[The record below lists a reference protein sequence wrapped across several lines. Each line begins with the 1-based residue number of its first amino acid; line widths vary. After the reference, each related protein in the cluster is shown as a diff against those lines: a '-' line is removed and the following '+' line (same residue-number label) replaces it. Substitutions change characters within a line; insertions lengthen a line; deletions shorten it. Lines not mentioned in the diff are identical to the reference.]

1 MRSLIEDALAHAR
14 YEEKTTPVKE
24 AGNARIVV
32 VGTGGGG
39 NNTINRLLTL
49 GIHGAECIAINTD
62 RQHLDFIKAHR
73 KILIGEMITRGLG
86 AGGYPEVGAAA
97 ADESRDAIKAALQDS
112 DLVFIAAGMGGGT
125 GTGSAPIIAEIAK
138 DCGAIVV
145 GVVTMPF
152 HVEKARI
159 EKAKV
164 GLEKL
169 QKYADT
175 VVVIDNNR
183 LLEIAPNLP
192 IDKAFCVA
200 DEVLANMVK
209 GITETITLPSL
220 INLDYADVRTIM
232 TNGGVALVGLGE
244 ASSAEIGSE
253 SSSFS
258 SQRSPNINKFKLAGR
273 SRAEIAVKN
282 ALNTPL
288 LEVDYEGATGAL
300 IHVVGGEDLTLEE
313 ANYVA
318 KIVTDKMDPN
328 AMVIWGARVDPQMNG
343 VLRVMLILTGVKSP
357 QILGNSR
364 RERTE
369 ITKNHSAKP
378 SNYSSTFTGTDL
390 SVDSFDLGLDRI
402 E

>member
-14 YEEKTTPVKE
+14 YEEKEYVPPEPGK
-24 AGNARIVV
+24 ARIIVI
-32 VGTGGGG
+32 GAGGAG
-39 NNTINRLLTL
+39 NNTVNRLMTL
-49 GIHGAECIAINTD
+49 GIHGAECVGVNTD
-62 RQHLDFIKAHR
+62 KQHLDFVKCHK

-97 ADESRDAIKAALQDS
+97 ADESRDILKKQLQDS

-152 HVEKARI
+152 RVEKARI
-159 EKAKV
+159 EKARV

-183 LLEIAPNLP
+183 LLEIAPQLP
-192 IDKAFCVA
+192 IDKAFSVA

-232 TNGGVALVGLGE
+232 SNGGVALVGLGE
-244 ASSAEIGSE
+244 ASDNNSVKTNAT
-253 SSSFS
+253 SFFKS
-258 SQRSPNINKFKLAGR
+258 YSQPKTKTPLR
-273 SRAEIAVKN
+273 SRAERAVKN
-282 ALNTPL
+282 ALDSPL
-288 LEVDYEGATGAL
+288 LEIDYEGATGAL

-318 KIVTDKMDPN
+318 EIITERMDPD
-328 AMVIWGARVDPQMNG
+328 AMVIWGARVDPAMNG
-343 VLRVMLILTGVKSP
+343 TLRVMLILTGVKSP
-357 QILGNSR
+357 QLLGNIR
-364 RERTE
+364 K
-369 ITKNHSAKP
+369 TKGFQFNDNF
-378 SNYSSTFTGTDL
+378 SNKYG
-390 SVDSFDLGLDRI
+390 SFQIGFENNLVVNIDDLGLDKI
-402 E
+402 D

>member
-14 YEEKTTPVKE
+14 YEEKVAPIKE
-24 AGNARIVV
+24 TGNARIVV
-32 VGTGGGG
+32 VGAGGGG
-39 NNTINRLLTL
+39 NNTINRLFTL

-62 RQHLDFIKAHR
+62 RQHLDFTKAHR

-97 ADESRDAIKAALQDS
+97 ADESRDTIKTALQES

-159 EKAKV
+159 EKARV

-169 QKYADT
+169 QKHADT

-244 ASSAEIGSE
+244 AFTSE
-253 SSSFS
+253 SNSENSSFNI
-258 SQRSPNINKFKLAGR
+258 QRPQGVNRLKLTGR
-273 SRAEIAVKN
+273 SRAELAVKN

-318 KIVTDKMDPN
+318 KIVTDKMDSN
-328 AMVIWGARVDPQMNG
+328 AMVIWGARVDPQLNG

-357 QILGNSR
+357 QLLGNSR
-364 RERTE
+364 GYRFD
-369 ITKNHSAKP
+369 INK
-378 SNYSSTFTGTDL
+378 NYSSTHTNYSSTLVENSYSPG
-390 SVDSFDLGLDRI
+390 SFDLGLDRI
-402 E
+402 D

>member
-14 YEEKTTPVKE
+14 YEQKTYAISETGK
-24 AGNARIVV
+24 AKIVV
-32 VGTGGGG
+32 VGAGGAG
-39 NNTINRLLTL
+39 NNTVNRLMTI
-49 GIHGAECIAINTD
+49 GIEGAECIAVNTD
-62 RQHLDFIKAHR
+62 KQHLDFVNSHK

-97 ADESRDAIKAALQDS
+97 ADESRDLIKSHLQDS
-112 DLVFIAAGMGGGT
+112 DLVFIAAGLGGGT

-152 HVEKARI
+152 KVEKARI
-159 EKAKV
+159 EKARV

-183 LLEIAPNLP
+183 LLEIAPQLP
-192 IDKAFCVA
+192 IDKAFSVA

-232 TNGGVALVGLGE
+232 SNGGVALVGLGE
-244 ASSAEIGSE
+244 ASSTETKSGGSFDIYK
-253 SSSFS
+253 S
-258 SQRSPNINKFKLAGR
+258 INTTSKKLPSR
-273 SRAEIAVKN
+273 SRAERAVKN
-282 ALNTPL
+282 ALDSPL
-288 LEVDYEGATGAL
+288 LDIDYDGATGAL

-318 KIVTDKMDPN
+318 EIITERMDPN
-328 AMVIWGARVDPQMNG
+328 
-343 VLRVMLILTGVKSP
+343 
-357 QILGNSR
+357 
-364 RERTE
+364 
-369 ITKNHSAKP
+369 
-378 SNYSSTFTGTDL
+378 
-390 SVDSFDLGLDRI
+390 
-402 E
+402 

>member
-14 YEEKTTPVKE
+14 YETKTYAVPE
-24 AGNARIVV
+24 AGKARIIVI
-32 VGTGGGG
+32 GAGGAG
-39 NNTINRLLTL
+39 NNTVNRLMTL
-49 GIHGAECIAINTD
+49 GIQGAECIALNTD
-62 RQHLDFIKAHR
+62 KQHLDFVKSH
-73 KILIGEMITRGLG
+73 KKVLIGEMITRGLG

-97 ADESRDAIKAALQDS
+97 ADESRDLIKSNLHDS

-125 GTGSAPIIAEIAK
+125 GTGSAPIVAEIAK

-152 HVEKARI
+152 RVEKARI
-159 EKAKV
+159 EKARI

-183 LLEIAPNLP
+183 LLEIAPQLP
-192 IDKAFCVA
+192 IDRAFSVA

-220 INLDYADVRTIM
+220 INLDYADVRSIM
-232 TNGGVALVGLGE
+232 SNGGVALVGLGE
-244 ASSAEIGSE
+244 ASTKSGKETSSLSYY
-253 SSSFS
+253 SSSKS
-258 SQRSPNINKFKLAGR
+258 KTQPR
-273 SRAEIAVKN
+273 SRAEQAVKN
-282 ALNTPL
+282 ALDSPL
-288 LEVDYEGATGAL
+288 LEIDYEGATGAL

-318 KIVTDKMDPN
+318 EIITERMDPKS
-328 AMVIWGARVDPQMNG
+328 MVIWGARVDPTMNG
-343 VLRVMLILTGVKSP
+343 DLRVMLILTGVRSP
-357 QILGNSR
+357 QLLGN
-364 RERTE
+364 
-369 ITKNHSAKP
+369 IQKNKNRAFQMNYRDRLANEFP
-378 SNYSSTFTGTDL
+378 YGFEGVSNIDI
-390 SVDSFDLGLDRI
+390 DDLGLDKI

>member
-1 MRSLIEDALAHAR
+1 MRSLIEDALAHAK
-14 YEEKTTPVKE
+14 YEERTTPVKE

-97 ADESRDAIKAALQDS
+97 ADESRDAIKAALQDA

-159 EKAKV
+159 EKARV

-244 ASSAEIGSE
+244 ASSLEKNTE
-253 SSSFS
+253 SSLINS
-258 SQRSPNINKFKLAGR
+258 SRPQNASKLKLAGR
-273 SRAEIAVKN
+273 SRAELAVKN

-318 KIVTDKMDPN
+318 KIITDRMDPN
-328 AMVIWGARVDPQMNG
+328 AMVIWGARVDPQLNG
-343 VLRVMLILTGVKSP
+343 ILRVMLILTGVKSP
-357 QILGNSR
+357 QLLGNSR
-364 RERTE
+364 RERPDVA
-369 ITKNHSAKP
+369 KNYLLKHAD
-378 SNYSSTFTGTDL
+378 YSTTLADNASSIEL
-390 SVDSFDLGLDRI
+390 LDLGIDKI
-402 E
+402 D